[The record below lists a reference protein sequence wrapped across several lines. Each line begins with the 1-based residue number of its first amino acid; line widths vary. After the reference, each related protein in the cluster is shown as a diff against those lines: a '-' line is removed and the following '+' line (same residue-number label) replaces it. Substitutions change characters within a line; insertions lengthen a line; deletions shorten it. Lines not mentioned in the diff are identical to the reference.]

1 MSQETQIGS
10 LNGGISDEDSQLVDS
25 ILNDLN
31 GHSGQGGQGGQGQG
45 QGQGQGGNPEDMA
58 RQMAQQ
64 QMAQQMAQQQMA
76 QQGQPGQQELSPE
89 QMRQIQMQRQ
99 MAMQQ
104 QQQMMQ
110 QQQMAQQAAMKQ
122 MEGKEKE
129 GKGESKEMIKKSDSI
144 IDQIKN
150 ESKSVILV
158 IFLSIILNLEQV
170 DSLFKSQPSIFT
182 TEGGALNMQAIFV
195 KALIIGAIFYVVK
208 TYLL

>member
-1 MSQETQIGS
+1 MSQETQIGNLS
-10 LNGGISDEDSQLVDS
+10 GGISDEDSKLVDS

-31 GHSGQGGQGGQGQG
+31 SHSEG
-45 QGQGQGGNPEDMA
+45 
-58 RQMAQQ
+58 QQ
-64 QMAQQMAQQQMA
+64 QQQPQQHQQP
-76 QQGQPGQQELSPE
+76 QQGEMGQMPRQELTPE

-104 QQQMMQ
+104 QQLMQ
-110 QQQMAQQAAMKQ
+110 QQEMAQRMAAQQMAEKQ
-122 MEGKEKE
+122 MAGRDQDNQMPGGQEK
-129 GKGESKEMIKKSDSI
+129 KEMVQKNDSI

-170 DSLFKSQPSIFT
+170 DGLFKTQPSIFT
-182 TEGGALNMQAIFV
+182 TESGSLNMQAIFV
-195 KALIIGAIFYVVK
+195 KALIIGAIFYAVK